1 MRQQAIDTLQALDR
15 AFLSL
20 PVDVAAPEAAREHA
34 LSFARA
40 AAASRPDPSEST
52 IALAFAVEMLLAL
65 PASARP
71 DCPELRELID
81 TITALTET
89 QRVVL
94 ARLVFAGT
102 LPYGQTG
109 APADPDSRLRRALAL
124 GLVMLDAESVSV
136 WRAGQSAPVR
146 LEAAGETPAD
156 PRDLYA
162 AAIELLA
169 GDGPTDHAV
178 GSAYGV
184 RIQPDAN
191 GTLHALVCAGC
202 REPKSDRT
210 ALLRTVASA
219 VSEILTVADSSTG
232 EPAGTA
238 ERRLSQLRFDLH
250 DGPLQDVILLGED
263 LGLFASQL
271 EAVLA
276 EHPLRDR
283 IVGRL
288 DDLRA
293 MLVALDGDLRRIVS
307 LLESPFLRSQ
317 PFPDALAQITN
328 AFAQRTETIPEVDLH
343 GDLAHLSD
351 SHSIT
356 LLALIREA
364 LNNIREHS
372 RATRVAITVSSDP
385 DGVGATVFD
394 DGRGFDPE
402 EELIR
407 AARGGHLGLVGMH
420 ERVRVLGGVTRIE
433 SRPGGPTVISVSLP
447 HANSGRCSHSSA
459 AVERHEQRPL
469 SGENSS
475 RSGENS
481 TLPSAIAQAQ
491 GKSMPLP
498 PGPCASP

>member
-1 MRQQAIDTLQALDR
+1 M
-15 AFLSL
+15 
-20 PVDVAAPEAAREHA
+20 
-34 LSFARA
+34 
-40 AAASRPDPSEST
+40 
-52 IALAFAVEMLLAL
+52 
-65 PASARP
+65 
-71 DCPELRELID
+71 
-81 TITALTET
+81 
-89 QRVVL
+89 
-94 ARLVFAGT
+94 
-102 LPYGQTG
+102 
-109 APADPDSRLRRALAL
+109 
-124 GLVMLDAESVSV
+124 
-136 WRAGQSAPVR
+136 
-146 LEAAGETPAD
+146 
-156 PRDLYA
+156 
-162 AAIELLA
+162 
-169 GDGPTDHAV
+169 
-178 GSAYGV
+178 
-184 RIQPDAN
+184 
-191 GTLHALVCAGC
+191 
-202 REPKSDRT
+202 
-210 ALLRTVASA
+210 
-219 VSEILTVADSSTG
+219 
-232 EPAGTA
+232 
-238 ERRLSQLRFDLH
+238 
-250 DGPLQDVILLGED
+250 ILLGED

-447 HANSGRCSHSSA
+447 HANSGR
-459 AVERHEQRPL
+459 
-469 SGENSS
+469 
-475 RSGENS
+475 
-481 TLPSAIAQAQ
+481 
-491 GKSMPLP
+491 
-498 PGPCASP
+498 